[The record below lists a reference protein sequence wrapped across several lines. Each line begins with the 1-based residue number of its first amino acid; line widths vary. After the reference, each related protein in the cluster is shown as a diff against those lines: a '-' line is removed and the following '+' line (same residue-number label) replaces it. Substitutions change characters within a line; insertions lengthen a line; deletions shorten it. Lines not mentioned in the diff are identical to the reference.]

1 MDVKK
6 IAFLGVFVLL
16 FSCFLSAQ
24 DLVELAKKEKERR
37 ESLKGKKGAVITNAD
52 LGRVT
57 KKPAFAL
64 PPPPETTANEAAE
77 EEGEET
83 APPEGG
89 FPPETQTQEQ
99 QPTPP
104 AAQATEA
111 DLKAAEEKWNATKEL
126 VDLLSMKMNGLWQEF
141 YSLDDMSVRDEIQKQ
156 ISDTY
161 QKLLKTQEEETKARL
176 EMDKILA
183 RVKKDAVPQIW
194 IR

>member
-64 PPPPETTANEAAE
+64 PPPPETTATEAAE
-77 EEGEET
+77 EEGEE
-83 APPEGG
+83 AALEEGG
-89 FPPETQTQEQ
+89 FPPEIQTQE

-104 AAQATEA
+104 AAQVTEA

-126 VDLLSMKMNGLWQEF
+126 VDLFSMKMNGLWQEF
-141 YSLDDMSVRDEIQKQ
+141 YSLDDMMARDEIQKQ

-161 QKLLKTQEEETKARL
+161 QNLLKAQEEETKARL
-176 EMDKILA
+176 ELDKLLA